1 MNRSHSRRL
10 TSNLTIALSLAGLFA
25 LPNTAFAH
33 NILFDESQY
42 DQSEFSVDYRQCEA
56 MLDNVGNNQGA
67 GAVEQGVKRGA
78 RGAAAGAAA
87 GSISGNSGSEAAKK
101 GAAIG
106 TTVGILSGRGSKNAA
121 ASQNQKERD
130 DLMRNCMSGRG
141 YQSLN

>member
-1 MNRSHSRRL
+1 MNCSIFIRSTPKLSV
-10 TSNLTIALSLAGLFA
+10 ALILGGLLA
-25 LPNTAFAH
+25 LPSSAKAH
-33 NILFDESQY
+33 GIMFDEAQY
-42 DQSEFSVDYRQCEA
+42 DPAEFSVDYRQCEA
-56 MLDNVGNNQGA
+56 MLDNVGNHEGA

-87 GSISGNSGSEAAKK
+87 GAISGNSGSDAAKK

-106 TTVGILSGRGSKNAA
+106 TSVGILSGRGSKNAA

-141 YQSLN
+141 YQPLN